1 MGPGPSAE
9 APRAGHALAPA
20 KEQSLSNPRSNSRGT
35 LHLFS
40 CLLWVSPQLSQ
51 LALALFQLTLG
62 PNSSSN
68 YFPLASPNPCHS
80 TILGRGRRIGRW
92 SLDLVGVAKK
102 EWGGSPLRLVISA
115 PERASKFHSLRLL
128 WPPSLPELQLAQH
141 SGGGT
146 HRGLVHLK
154 GWERPKA
161 HFSCRVFRQLV
172 PKFQEHPPL
181 FNHGLCEYG
190 DPPPTL
196 RPRDG
201 LGAQP
206 GRARVDQDLGSS
218 SRGAALNKCLFWA
231 SVAVSV
237 K

>member
-1 MGPGPSAE
+1 MWLMGPAPSAE

-20 KEQSLSNPRSNSRGT
+20 KEQSLSNLRSNSRGT
-35 LHLFS
+35 LHPFS

-102 EWGGSPLRLVISA
+102 EWGGHLHSDWSSLHHNGLQNSIHSA
-115 PERASKFHSLRLL
+115 SSGPH
-128 WPPSLPELQLAQH
+128 PLPELQLAQH
-141 SGGGT
+141 PGGGT

-190 DPPPTL
+190 DPP
-196 RPRDG
+196 R
-201 LGAQP
+201 QP
-206 GRARVDQDLGSS
+206 
-218 SRGAALNKCLFWA
+218 
-231 SVAVSV
+231 
-237 K
+237 

>member
-1 MGPGPSAE
+1 M
-9 APRAGHALAPA
+9 AGHLGF
-20 KEQSLSNPRSNSRGT
+20 LSSCDGPRSNSRGT

-128 WPPSLPELQLAQH
+128 WPPSLPERRGETDPGGPGRPGASAGALVPFSPLAGDVPPGH
-141 SGGGT
+141 RGGG
-146 HRGLVHLK
+146 
-154 GWERPKA
+154 
-161 HFSCRVFRQLV
+161 
-172 PKFQEHPPL
+172 
-181 FNHGLCEYG
+181 
-190 DPPPTL
+190 D
-196 RPRDG
+196 
-201 LGAQP
+201 
-206 GRARVDQDLGSS
+206 
-218 SRGAALNKCLFWA
+218 
-231 SVAVSV
+231 
-237 K
+237 